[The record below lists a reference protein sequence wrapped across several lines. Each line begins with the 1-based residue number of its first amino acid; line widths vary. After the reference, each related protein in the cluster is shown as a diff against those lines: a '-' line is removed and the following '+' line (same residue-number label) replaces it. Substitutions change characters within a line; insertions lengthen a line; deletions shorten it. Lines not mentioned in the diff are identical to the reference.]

1 MEYLPEIQTKYLKR
15 IRSLLEKD
23 ASTSV
28 LAKDYLFAFDAQL
41 QASEHEG
48 IVFSEETSDP
58 LGAKKYHVTE
68 RLIHQYKNRVL
79 LLSTGLCFAYCR
91 FCFRKNFTGKEAGW
105 ISEDEIEKACSYI
118 AGHPE
123 VKEILI
129 SGGDPLLASNERLAF
144 LLEAIRSAS
153 PNILIRLGTR
163 SLFFAPERFT
173 ASTIELLQ
181 SFAPLWIIPHI
192 NHPLEISEDYTP
204 EVLSAIAKI
213 RSAGIP
219 MQSQTVLLKG
229 VNDSL
234 SILERLFHNLVC
246 LGIKPGYL
254 FQLDLAQGT
263 SHFRLPIEKSL
274 VLYAALKKELSG
286 LSCPIFAVD
295 LPGGGG
301 KLNLEG
307 LMQKEIGIGYTKT
320 ESSILV
326 ENKKKDES
334 WFYPRN

>member
-23 ASTSV
+23 TSTSV

-173 ASTIELLQ
+173 ESTIELLQ

-263 SHFRLPIEKSL
+263 SHFRLSIERAL
-274 VLYAALKKELSG
+274 ALYADLKKELSG

-307 LMQKEIGIGYTKT
+307 LMQKEIGICYTKT

-334 WFYPRN
+334 WSYPRN

>member
-1 MEYLPEIQTKYLKR
+1 MSILPQIETDFLHRLRLRLKKASEEKPEN
-15 IRSLLEKD
+15 RSLLVSFEKQFYK
-23 ASTSV
+23 
-28 LAKDYLFAFDAQL
+28 AKDEAYFAPC
-41 QASEHEG
+41 ERE
-48 IVFSEETSDP
+48 DP

-144 LLEAIRSAS
+144 LLEAIRRAS

-163 SLFFAPERFT
+163 SLLFAPERFT

-204 EVLSAIAKI
+204 EVLSVIAKI

-234 SILERLFHNLVC
+234 SILEELFHSLTC

-274 VLYAALKKELSG
+274 ALYAALKKELSG
-286 LSCPIFAVD
+286 LSCPIFSVD

-307 LMQKEIGIGYTKT
+307 LMQKEIGICYTKT
-320 ESSILV
+320 ESSIFV

-334 WFYPRN
+334 WSYPRN

>member
-48 IVFSEETSDP
+48 IVFPEETSDP

-234 SILERLFHNLVC
+234 SILEELFHSLTC

-274 VLYAALKKELSG
+274 ALYAALKKELSG
-286 LSCPIFAVD
+286 LSCPIFSVD

-307 LMQKEIGIGYTKT
+307 LMQKEIGICYTKT
-320 ESSILV
+320 ESSIFV

-334 WFYPRN
+334 WSYPRN